1 MGKNLI
7 ASFSPSSRTAATFLL
22 LFIPA
27 GASEF
32 TDREPFLVKPYLQLG
47 NAPRL
52 SPAEVAMLVWHTPD
66 TDAKWNVEVKPSDGG
81 PWFEVSYFRWRRIAV
96 ETMETHRIYRW
107 WLTRL
112 RPGREFDYRVL
123 RNGHVVFAARGK
135 ARKAS
140 AQPLRFAVFGDCG
153 TNTPPQKAI
162 AYRAWKVQP
171 DFVVIPGDV
180 IQLSGRL
187 SEYRTHFFPIYNAD
201 EPSPEAGAPLL
212 RSVLF
217 FAALGNHDAGN
228 PDLDAYPD
236 GGGYYA
242 YWFLPTHGP
251 VADQRGPHVIALQGE
266 EKRLRAFMDASDGKF
281 PRMGTY
287 SFDYGNSHWTILD
300 SNAYVD
306 YTDYCLRNWIA
317 RDLAA
322 AEGSSWKFVAFH
334 EPPFNSSTVESR
346 NQRMRLLADV
356 FEQGGVDMV
365 FSGHVHTY
373 QRSVPLKFLPKPGAD
388 GTVRGANW
396 GRGGDWT
403 VNGDFTLDRSF
414 DGMRNTKA
422 SGVIYII
429 SGAGGR
435 NPVTSE
441 QTGKPSTWQAFTTKF
456 IANTNSLTVADLD
469 GRTLQVRQIAASGE
483 ELDRFTVTK

>member
-1 MGKNLI
+1 M
-7 ASFSPSSRTAATFLL
+7 
-22 LFIPA
+22 
-27 GASEF
+27 
-32 TDREPFLVKPYLQLG
+32 
-47 NAPRL
+47 
-52 SPAEVAMLVWHTPD
+52 
-66 TDAKWNVEVKPSDGG
+66 
-81 PWFEVSYFRWRRIAV
+81 
-96 ETMETHRIYRW
+96 
-107 WLTRL
+107 
-112 RPGREFDYRVL
+112 
-123 RNGHVVFAARGK
+123 FAARGK
-135 ARKAS
+135 ARKAID
-140 AQPLRFAVFGDCG
+140 QPFRFAVFGDCG

-171 DFVVIPGDV
+171 DFVFIPGDV

-201 EPSPEAGAPLL
+201 NPSPEAGAPLL

-228 PDLDAYPD
+228 PNLDAYPD
-236 GGGYYA
+236 GGGYFA

-251 VADQRGPHVIALQGE
+251 VTNSRGPHALAIHGE
-266 EKRLRAFMDASDGKF
+266 EKRLRAFLDATDGKF
-281 PRMGTY
+281 PRMAIY
-287 SFDYGNSHWTILD
+287 SFDYGSSHWTILD
-300 SNAYVD
+300 ANAYVD
-306 YTDYCLRNWIA
+306 YTDYRLRNWIA
-317 RDLAA
+317 RDLASA
-322 AEGSSWKFVAFH
+322 HSATWKFVAFH

-373 QRSVPLKFLPKPGAD
+373 QRSLPLKFLPKPGAD

-396 GRGGDWT
+396 GLGGDWT
-403 VNGDFTLDRSF
+403 VNGDFTLDREF
-414 DGMRNTKA
+414 DGVRNTRAK
-422 SGVIYII
+422 GIIYII

-435 NPVTSE
+435 NPVTPE

-469 GRTLQVRQIAASGE
+469 GKALHVRQLAASGE